1 MGKHKDLIQLLLII
15 IIGMFIPFFLSI
27 AYVYDI
33 NLVSTQGWT
42 NILSTFGLFLVIFGI
57 ELGIV
62 FLYFYSTNMIAEK
75 RLQKKKYK
83 DH

>member
-27 AYVYDI
+27 AYMYNLDI
-33 NLVSTQGWT
+33 RSAQGWSS
-42 NILSTFGLFLVIFGI
+42 ILSTFGLFLFIFGV

-62 FLYFYSTNMIAEK
+62 FVYFYLTNMVAEK
-75 RLQKKKYK
+75 RLQNKSKGP
-83 DH
+83 